1 MTSEERIEYFAKAGR
16 EFEERIA
23 LRKKQARSA
32 AQENLPREP
41 G

>member
-1 MTSEERIEYFAKAGR
+1 MTSEERLEYFAEAGR

-23 LRKKQARSA
+23 LRKKQALAA
-32 AQENLPREP
+32 AQESLPREP